1 MENDNVEGI
10 IEFDPKYTAISGKL
24 PWLVLMIIAFSE
36 LQRNLIF
43 FISILLSDHKNI
55 PTLKIIFSYF
65 QGVLYLCILQSQ
77 VVTQSRKITDV

>member
-24 PWLVLMIIAFSE
+24 PCPNDHSILWTAKESD
-36 LQRNLIF
+36 F